1 MNPSTSD
8 LAALAR
14 LSFVDPVAG
23 GKAVIALNPPMA
35 ARWALLAASIVVAVV
50 LAYALPLLLGQGD
63 ALPAPF
69 VATGVQGAMN
79 LLAVVM
85 IALVGRQLGGRGRIE
100 DALLLV
106 GWLQALMLVLQL
118 GQLVTLL
125 VLPVAAV
132 GLTMAS
138 IGVFLWLL
146 TGFICALHGFTSRF
160 LALLGVVLGALG
172 AAVILSFVLLLFGFE
187 LPGVTDV

>member
-1 MNPSTSD
+1 MTPSTSD

-35 ARWALLAASIVVAVV
+35 ARWALLAASIVV
-50 LAYALPLLLGQGD
+50 
-63 ALPAPF
+63 
-69 VATGVQGAMN
+69 
-79 LLAVVM
+79 AVVM

-138 IGVFLWLL
+138 IGIFLWLL